1 MRKHSFIATAAVA
14 LACSTG
20 AFANDPATGKAESRP
35 SATSNAATAAQ
46 CESLSGVKKDQCIRQ
61 LQQER
66 AESPTASGATSGGGS
81 GAATGATRQ
90 NPGEQRSAP
99 AAGANPQRA
108 Y

>member
-1 MRKHSFIATAAVA
+1 MSKHSFIATAAIA

-20 AFANDPATGKAESRP
+20 AFADEPATGKSARP
-35 SATSNAATAAQ
+35 AAAPSAATAAQ

-90 NPGEQRSAP
+90 NPGEPAP
-99 AAGANPQRA
+99 VTGAKPQRT